1 LNRNSSAQG
10 RPESGQAEGNEMS
23 EAKSVEAKSVVVTG
37 AGAGIGRAI
46 LERLSNDG
54 WVTVGLE
61 LDPKAAADAEEFL
74 GRSSAGGT
82 VVVGDAGD
90 VDAIAKTRAEATARA
105 PLGGWVNNAA
115 VVEQGRL
122 HDVDPARVKALFR
135 VNVEGYFWACRE
147 AVQTFLAQ
155 RTPGAIVNISS
166 LQARVGFPGW
176 AAYDTS
182 KGALYGLTRY
192 IAVEYGQAGI
202 RANNVEPGA
211 ILTPWN
217 QNAIDTSTEP
227 NATKAQMAS
236 YSVFNR
242 MGRPS
247 EIAAAVAFLLSPDAS
262 FITGTSLPVD
272 GGATARCYDFEPD
285 PDIPAPLGEF

>member
-1 LNRNSSAQG
+1 
-10 RPESGQAEGNEMS
+10 MS
-23 EAKSVEAKSVVVTG
+23 EAKSVVVTG

-46 LERLSNDG
+46 FERLANDG

-61 LDPKAAADAEEFL
+61 LDPKAAADAEAFL
-74 GRSSAGGT
+74 GRSGAGGT
-82 VVVGDAGD
+82 VIVGDAGD
-90 VDAIAKTRAEATARA
+90 VDVIAKARADATARA

-115 VVEQGRL
+115 VVEKGRL
-122 HDVDPARVKALFR
+122 HDADPARVKALFR
-135 VNVEGYFWACRE
+135 VNIEGYFWACRE
-147 AVQTFLAQ
+147 AVRTFLEQ
-155 RTPGAIVNISS
+155 RTTGAIVNISS
-166 LQARVGFPGW
+166 VQARVAFPGW

-182 KGALYGLTRY
+182 KTALYGLTRY

-217 QNAIDTSTEP
+217 QNAIDTSPDRTATRTE
-227 NATKAQMAS
+227 MAA

-247 EIAAAVAFLLSPDAS
+247 EIAAVVAFLLSPDAS
-262 FITGTSLPVD
+262 FITGASLPVD
-272 GGATARCYDFEPD
+272 GGASARCYDFEPD
-285 PDIPAPLGEF
+285 PDIPAPLVEF

>member
-1 LNRNSSAQG
+1 
-10 RPESGQAEGNEMS
+10 MS
-23 EAKSVEAKSVVVTG
+23 ETRSVVVTG

-46 LERLSNDG
+46 LERLSKDG

-61 LDPKAAADAEEFL
+61 LDPKGAADAKAFL
-74 GRSSAGGT
+74 DRSDAGGT

-90 VDAIAKTRAEATARA
+90 VDAIAGARAEATARA
-105 PLGGWVNNAA
+105 PLRGWVNNAA
-115 VVEQGRL
+115 LIEQGRL
-122 HDVDPARVKALFR
+122 HDVDPERARALFR
-135 VNVEGYFWACRE
+135 VNIEGYFWACRE
-147 AVQTFLAQ
+147 AVRTFLEQ

-166 LQARVGFPGW
+166 LQARAAFPSW

-182 KGALYGLTRY
+182 KAALYGLTRY
-192 IAVEYGQAGI
+192 IAVEYGHAGI

-217 QNAIDTSTEP
+217 QNLIDTSTDP
-227 NATKAQMAS
+227 SATQSQMAA

-242 MGRPS
+242 MGRPT
-247 EIAAAVAFLLSPDAS
+247 EIAAAVAFLISSEAS